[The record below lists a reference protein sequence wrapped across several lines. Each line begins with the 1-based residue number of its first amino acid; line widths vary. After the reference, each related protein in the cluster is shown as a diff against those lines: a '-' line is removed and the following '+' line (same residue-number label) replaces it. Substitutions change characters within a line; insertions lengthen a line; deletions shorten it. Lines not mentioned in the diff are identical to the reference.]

1 MQKRRDMRRTD
12 WKRILKRD
20 YVAERCTFQGVE
32 GIASLIMIREI
43 TQPLTVRNG
52 DHDVTIVDRGM
63 SWVQVALQDQYVWAT
78 VMFDRQGRLLQLYF
92 DITNGNCL
100 EPADNPTF
108 EDLYLDIV
116 MEPDGSLYVLDRNE
130 LDEAFKAGKITAEQ
144 YERTVAEGER
154 LYKWL
159 QEHGQAFAA
168 FGCEQRMKL
177 KGLLENGQVSAR

>member
-1 MQKRRDMRRTD
+1 M
-12 WKRILKRD
+12 
-20 YVAERCTFQGVE
+20 
-32 GIASLIMIREI
+32 
-43 TQPLTVRNG
+43 
-52 DHDVTIVDRGM
+52 
-63 SWVQVALQDQYVWAT
+63 
-78 VMFDRQGRLLQLYF
+78 LQLYF

-116 MEPDGSLYVLDRNE
+116 MEPDGSLYVLDRDE

-144 YERTVAEGER
+144 YERTVAEGKR

-168 FGCEQRMKL
+168 FCCEQRMKL